1 MPVTS
6 PSPRRW
12 AGRSKTGRWA
22 MRSSSGFPAGSGHY
36 GSSSWRREW
45 ALTDSDRLMEFPKK
59 QLLLVGDR
67 VLITPEEGEDRMRAG
82 LYLPP
87 TAVDAMQVQ
96 SGLVIAVGPGDPVAD
111 MSSGDDEP
119 WKIGE
124 RQPRWRPMQARVGDH
139 AIFFR
144 KAAVEITFEEKR
156 YLVVPQAAILV
167 LVREEMPI

>member
-1 MPVTS
+1 
-6 PSPRRW
+6 
-12 AGRSKTGRWA
+12 
-22 MRSSSGFPAGSGHY
+22 
-36 GSSSWRREW
+36 
-45 ALTDSDRLMEFPKK
+45 MEFPKK

-119 WKIGE
+119 LKIGE